1 MDAMCIPTCAK
12 NKDVAEEYI
21 NFMLS
26 VDEEYGAPAIANAEY
41 TYYASPNRKV
51 IESESYHETM
61 NSIKPAVIDEA
72 TGEVTTPGAFDLMY
86 DKEALK
92 TATYYQNLTP
102 EKLALI
108 NELWEELKSD
118 ISISPVIIIICVASV
133 GTLVAAGI
141 FLGTRKK
148 FRNNY

>member
-1 MDAMCIPTCAK
+1 MD
-12 NKDVAEEYI
+12 E
-21 NFMLS
+21 
-26 VDEEYGAPAIANAEY
+26 
-41 TYYASPNRKV
+41 
-51 IESESYHETM
+51 
-61 NSIKPAVIDEA
+61 IKPAELDEE
-72 TGEVTTPGAFDLMY
+72 TGEVITPGAFDLMY
-86 DKEALK
+86 DKTALK

-118 ISISPVIIIICVASV
+118 ISISPVIIIICIAAV
-133 GTLVAAGI
+133 GSLVAMGV